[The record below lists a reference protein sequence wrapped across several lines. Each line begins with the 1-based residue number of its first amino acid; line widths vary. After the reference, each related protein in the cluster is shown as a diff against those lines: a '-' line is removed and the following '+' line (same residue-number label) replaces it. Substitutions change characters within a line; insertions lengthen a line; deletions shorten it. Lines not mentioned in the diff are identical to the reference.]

1 MKKKIAILGSTGSI
15 GKSTLD
21 VVRKNKKFFDVV
33 FLSANSNY
41 KKLIQ
46 QAKEFN
52 VKNVLIKNIKFYEI
66 TKKNLKKNKYK
77 DYLTYLFAYLFL
89 LLFIFYSIKDTL
101 AAIEKTADKQYQ
113 SQKLLNIV
121 LKQCNVLK
129 EIEECKFSK
138 KKFYKVQNNLII
150 FYDTDGLHSSS
161 SLSSILVI

>member
-1 MKKKIAILGSTGSI
+1 M
-15 GKSTLD
+15 
-21 VVRKNKKFFDVV
+21 
-33 FLSANSNY
+33 
-41 KKLIQ
+41 
-46 QAKEFN
+46 
-52 VKNVLIKNIKFYEI
+52 LIKNFYNLYGGLSK
-66 TKKNLKKNKYK
+66 TKKSLKKNKYK

-113 SQKLLNIV
+113 SQKLLNII

-150 FYDTDGLHSSS
+150 FYDANEKGFS
-161 SLSSILVI
+161 SLELSIPYSQKSLFKIGRIHLLNKKSIKNNSVGEFV

>member
-1 MKKKIAILGSTGSI
+1 M
-15 GKSTLD
+15 
-21 VVRKNKKFFDVV
+21 
-33 FLSANSNY
+33 
-41 KKLIQ
+41 
-46 QAKEFN
+46 
-52 VKNVLIKNIKFYEI
+52 LIKNFYNLYGGLSK
-66 TKKNLKKNKYK
+66 TKKSLKKNKYK
-77 DYLTYLFAYLFL
+77 DFLTYLFAYLFL

-150 FYDTDGLHSSS
+150 FYDTNEKGFS
-161 SLSSILVI
+161 SLELSIPYSQKSLFKIGRIHLLNKKSIKNNSVGEFV

>member
-1 MKKKIAILGSTGSI
+1 M
-15 GKSTLD
+15 
-21 VVRKNKKFFDVV
+21 
-33 FLSANSNY
+33 
-41 KKLIQ
+41 
-46 QAKEFN
+46 
-52 VKNVLIKNIKFYEI
+52 LIKNFYNLYGGLSK
-66 TKKNLKKNKYK
+66 TKKSLKKNKYK

-150 FYDTDGLHSSS
+150 FYDTNEKGFS
-161 SLSSILVI
+161 SLELSIPYSQKSLFKIGRIHLLNKKNIKNNSVGAVVWNI

>member
-1 MKKKIAILGSTGSI
+1 M
-15 GKSTLD
+15 
-21 VVRKNKKFFDVV
+21 
-33 FLSANSNY
+33 
-41 KKLIQ
+41 
-46 QAKEFN
+46 
-52 VKNVLIKNIKFYEI
+52 LIKNFYNLYGGLSK
-66 TKKNLKKNKYK
+66 TKKSLKKNRYK

-113 SQKLLNIV
+113 NQKVLNIV

-150 FYDTDGLHSSS
+150 FYDANEKGFS
-161 SLSSILVI
+161 SLELSIPYSQKSLFKIGRIHLLNKKNIKNNSVGEFV

>member
-1 MKKKIAILGSTGSI
+1 M
-15 GKSTLD
+15 
-21 VVRKNKKFFDVV
+21 
-33 FLSANSNY
+33 
-41 KKLIQ
+41 
-46 QAKEFN
+46 
-52 VKNVLIKNIKFYEI
+52 LIKNFYNLYGGLSK
-66 TKKNLKKNKYK
+66 TKKSLKKNKYK
-77 DYLTYLFAYLFL
+77 DYFTYLFAYLFL

-150 FYDTDGLHSSS
+150 FYDANEKGFS
-161 SLSSILVI
+161 SLESSIPYSQKSLFKIGRIHLLNKKNIKNNSVGEFV

>member
-1 MKKKIAILGSTGSI
+1 M
-15 GKSTLD
+15 
-21 VVRKNKKFFDVV
+21 
-33 FLSANSNY
+33 
-41 KKLIQ
+41 
-46 QAKEFN
+46 
-52 VKNVLIKNIKFYEI
+52 LIKNFYNLYGGLSK
-66 TKKNLKKNKYK
+66 TKKSLKKNKYK
-77 DYLTYLFAYLFL
+77 DFLTYLFAYLFL

-150 FYDTDGLHSSS
+150 FYDANEKGFS
-161 SLSSILVI
+161 SLELSIPYSQKSLFKIGRIHLLNKKSIKNNSVGEFV

>member
-1 MKKKIAILGSTGSI
+1 M
-15 GKSTLD
+15 
-21 VVRKNKKFFDVV
+21 
-33 FLSANSNY
+33 
-41 KKLIQ
+41 
-46 QAKEFN
+46 
-52 VKNVLIKNIKFYEI
+52 LIKNFYNLYGGLSK
-66 TKKNLKKNKYK
+66 TKKSLKKNKYK
-77 DYLTYLFAYLFL
+77 DFLTYLFAYLFL

-150 FYDTDGLHSSS
+150 FYDANEKGFS
-161 SLSSILVI
+161 SLELSIPYSQKSLFKIGRIYLLNKKNITNNSVGEFV

>member
-1 MKKKIAILGSTGSI
+1 M
-15 GKSTLD
+15 
-21 VVRKNKKFFDVV
+21 
-33 FLSANSNY
+33 
-41 KKLIQ
+41 
-46 QAKEFN
+46 
-52 VKNVLIKNIKFYEI
+52 LIKNFYNLYGGLSK
-66 TKKNLKKNKYK
+66 TKKSLKKNKYK

-129 EIEECKFSK
+129 EIEECKFFK

-150 FYDTDGLHSSS
+150 FYDANEKGFS
-161 SLSSILVI
+161 SLELSIPYSQKSLFKIGRIHLLNKKNITNNSVGEFV

>member
-1 MKKKIAILGSTGSI
+1 M
-15 GKSTLD
+15 
-21 VVRKNKKFFDVV
+21 
-33 FLSANSNY
+33 
-41 KKLIQ
+41 
-46 QAKEFN
+46 
-52 VKNVLIKNIKFYEI
+52 LIKNFYNLYGGLSK
-66 TKKNLKKNKYK
+66 TKKSLKKNKYK

-121 LKQCNVLK
+121 LKQCNALK

-150 FYDTDGLHSSS
+150 FYDANEKGFS
-161 SLSSILVI
+161 SLELSIPYSQTSLFKIGRIHLLNKKNIKNNSVGEFV

>member
-1 MKKKIAILGSTGSI
+1 M
-15 GKSTLD
+15 
-21 VVRKNKKFFDVV
+21 
-33 FLSANSNY
+33 
-41 KKLIQ
+41 
-46 QAKEFN
+46 
-52 VKNVLIKNIKFYEI
+52 LIKNFYNLYGGLSK
-66 TKKNLKKNKYK
+66 TKKSLKKNKYK

-121 LKQCNVLK
+121 LKQCNALK

-150 FYDTDGLHSSS
+150 FYDANEKDFS
-161 SLSSILVI
+161 SLESSIPYSQKSLFKIGRIHLLNKKNIKNNFVGVFL